1 MPIPKFNTQKELFDY
16 LVENKSL
23 LISEKKFEMKKADSV
38 FFVEPAESIESKA
51 KPSADS
57 NQLKVKLVINTT
69 KILDSHGD
77 VHIDGIWNRS
87 VKNSRLLYLL
97 QEHKMSFQTIISDT
111 VKASV
116 EELPWKSV
124 GVKADGTTQALVF
137 EAIID
142 KDRNEYMF
150 SQYLKGHVKNH
161 SVGMQYIDIELAIN
175 SDDNSLKAEKRIWD
189 KYIDQVVNRKDAED
203 KGYFWAVTE
212 AKIIEGSAVPMG
224 SNTATPT
231 LDVSDSSAGT
241 PKNHI
246 SDPADAT
253 LESKKRLLI

>member
-1 MPIPKFNTQKELFDY
+1 MPIPKFNTQQELFDY

-23 LISEKKFEMKKADSV
+23 LITEKKTEMKRADAV
-38 FFVEPAESIESKA
+38 FFVSDSSDVTSKA
-51 KPSADS
+51 KPSPDS
-57 NQLKVKLVINTT
+57 NQLKVRLVINTT

-97 QEHKMSFQTIISDT
+97 EEHKMSFKTIISDT
-111 VKASV
+111 VKAYV
-116 EELPWKSV
+116 EELPWKTV
-124 GVKADGTTQALVF
+124 GVKAEGNTQALVF
-137 EAIID
+137 EATID

-161 SVGMQYIDIELAIN
+161 SVGMQYVGLELAIN
-175 SDDNSLKAEKRIWD
+175 SEDSNMKAEKKAWD
-189 KYIDQVVNRKDAED
+189 KYIDQVVNRREAEE

-212 AKIIEGSAVPMG
+212 AKVIEGSAVPIG

-231 LDVSDSSAGT
+231 LDVSDSSADT
-241 PKNHI
+241 PKTHT
-246 SDPADAT
+246 SDSAAAT
-253 LESKKRLLI
+253 LEQKKRILI